1 MGYKSEDLVQA
12 MKDRRTAA
20 RISQRALSDRSGLTQ
35 AHISQIETGSLEPG
49 LSSFIDMARG
59 LDLEVVLVPKKL
71 LPAVR
76 GILRQTPAEQSSPQA
91 GEAAL
96 REISQGERLVAKQKH
111 LYGSSADLDRI
122 ADYLRFFRQVPLRKS
137 DLETVSKA
145 IKTLKRYQASPQSK
159 HTVATIA
166 ADLQQLRNRV
176 AHSPSETPRS
186 AYAMNEEDDDA

>member
-1 MGYKSEDLVQA
+1 MSYKSEDLIQA
-12 MKDRRTAA
+12 VKDRRTAA
-20 RISQRALSDRSGLTQ
+20 GVSQRALSDRSGLTQ
-35 AHISQIETGSLEPG
+35 AHISQIETASLEPG

-71 LPAVR
+71 LPAVQ
-76 GILRQTPAEQSSPQA
+76 GILRQTSAEQSSPQA

-96 REISQGERLVAKQKH
+96 REISRGERLVVKQKQ

-122 ADYLRFFRQVPLRKS
+122 ADYLRFFRHVPLRKQ

-159 HTVATIA
+159 DTVAAIA

-186 AYAMNEEDDDA
+186 AYAVDDEDDDA